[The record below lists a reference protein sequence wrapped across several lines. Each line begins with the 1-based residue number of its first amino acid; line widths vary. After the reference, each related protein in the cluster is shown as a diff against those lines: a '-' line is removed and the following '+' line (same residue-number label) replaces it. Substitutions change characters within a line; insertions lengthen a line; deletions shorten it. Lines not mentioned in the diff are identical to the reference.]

1 MPITTV
7 AVEDGEDEDARA
19 KSYWSGTEE
28 QAREHADQPPHVT
41 ALAELCLAAGAR
53 RILEFGCYGGR
64 NLAAIRDAY
73 AEAGEPEPELVGLDI
88 NEAALAWGRRTWN
101 LDLRQGDET
110 ALAGFADGEWDLVLT
125 VSVLDHMP
133 EPTAA
138 LAELARIAGRRLVLV
153 EPHPAERDGTGK
165 AVRSFFGGDGHEPMP
180 FTYLHDYDA
189 LLLGLPLVQELDLPM
204 PTHLRRVGPLYRLRA
219 LAPRAHT
226 GLMALLEA
234 SRGGVVGHGLPPAV
248 ARRIG
253 ADAPASAPRL
263 HVAADA
269 GGLAAALAAARPGEP
284 VVAPRRALSLLPGG
298 APAAGAGLDGWLVV
312 LGAPAAASAARGAE
326 TDGAALQDRLLWRI
340 LLRNRED
347 AARMRTLEAS
357 ARRAAAAPAPPAA
370 PAVPSATEEP
380 RAPLPSVGAALAKEI
395 ALRQREVMLGQMA
408 ALLDELDARPA
419 SPPPLPV
426 GARIAQ
432 RIGLAQQRAMRE
444 QIVLLERA
452 VPQDM
457 TSPRWRE
464 RSRRLAE
471 RTLKSTRRRG
481 RKLWKRIRK
490 RTKRLVK
497 SWLAPLRRQRRTTAP
512 EHDGGEG

>member
-1 MPITTV
+1 MAITTV

-19 KSYWSGTEE
+19 KSYWSGTEQ

-41 ALAELCLAAGAR
+41 ALAELCLEAGAR

-64 NLAAIRDAY
+64 NLAAIRGAY
-73 AEAGEPEPELVGLDI
+73 AEAGELEPELVGLDI
-88 NEAALAWGRRTWN
+88 NEGALAWGRKTWD

-110 ALAGFADGEWDLVLT
+110 ALAAFADGEWDLVLT

-133 EPTAA
+133 EPTTA

-165 AVRSFFGGDGHEPMP
+165 AIRTSFGGNGHEPMP

-219 LAPRAHT
+219 FAPRAHT
-226 GLMALLEA
+226 GLMALLEV
-234 SRGGVVGHGLPPAV
+234 SQGGVVGHGLPAAA
-248 ARRIG
+248 ARRVG
-253 ADAPASAPRL
+253 AGALASAPRL
-263 HVAADA
+263 HVAAGA
-269 GGLAAALAAARPGEP
+269 AGLAAALAVAAPGER
-284 VVAPRRALSLLPGG
+284 VVAPRRALSLLPGR
-298 APAAGAGLDGWLVV
+298 APAAAAGLDGWLAV
-312 LGAPAAASAARGAE
+312 LGAPAAVFTAPEVDA
-326 TDGAALQDRLLWRI
+326 AALQDRLLWRI

-347 AARMRTLEAS
+347 AARMRALEAS
-357 ARRAAAAPAPPAA
+357 ARRAVLPSAPSAA
-370 PAVPSATEEP
+370 PAVPSAPEEP
-380 RAPLPSVGAALAKEI
+380 KAPVLSVGAAIAKEI
-395 ALRQREVMLGQMA
+395 ALCQRQAMLGQVV
-408 ALLDELDARPA
+408 ALLDELDRRPVP
-419 SPPPLPV
+419 PPPLPV

-432 RIGLAQQRAMRE
+432 RIGLAQQRALRQ

-452 VPQDM
+452 VPPAM
-457 TSPRWRE
+457 TPPRWRE
-464 RSRRLAE
+464 RSRRLAA

-497 SWLAPLRRQRRTTAP
+497 GWLAPLRRRATAP
-512 EHDGGEG
+512 ERDGGEG